1 MRMIKE
7 QKSRY
12 PVKRRVFSC
21 KFSPQE
27 LMCHHSRLVFL
38 DISGWDRFISSVMT
52 QVMARLDSGP
62 IRVQDGARQLSRG
75 INRGLDFGL
84 RDLKTCRKLRR
95 VKRQYRMV
103 TCNNNSGDNK
113 PQTEGATLALH
124 AVRLATRKGTSLDL
138 GMCDL
143 RQAMGLL
150 VSLYASLTMARAPG
164 LRVTSPSLSPASV
177 QLATAAVLLRPGRG
191 AAERFSYAASLLCIL
206 HLQLSSE
213 AASRP
218 SPIIGGQC
226 SQSVMEARAGG
237 QAAGLCLGEVTR
249 LQAERRLSHSRPGT
263 FLIRAS
269 ESRASSLVLSVR
281 SHGGCVHLKIE
292 QRRGPGLQRGFV
304 LGGFSPLFPD
314 LASIVCHYSRHIL
327 PIRGHEGGTLLL
339 VQPASQTRIT
349 CFRNQDQSRFVV

>member
-1 MRMIKE
+1 MIKE

-12 PVKRRVFSC
+12 PAKRRVFSC

-38 DISGWDRFISSVMT
+38 DIAGWDRFISSVMT

-62 IRVQDGARQLSRG
+62 NRVQDGAKQLSSGIDRG
-75 INRGLDFGL
+75 SDFGFRF
-84 RDLKTCRKLRR
+84 RDKKLCRKLRR
-95 VKRQYRMV
+95 VKRQNRMV
-103 TCNNNSGDNK
+103 ICNNNNLSSDNK
-113 PQTEGATLALH
+113 PHTEGVTLALN
-124 AVRLATRKGTSLDL
+124 AIKLATRRGTSLDL
-138 GMCDL
+138 GMCEL
-143 RQAMGLL
+143 QQAMGLL
-150 VSLYASLTMARAPG
+150 VSLYASVTLARAPG
-164 LRVTSPSLSPASV
+164 SRVTSLSPASV

-213 AASRP
+213 AACRP
-218 SPIIGGQC
+218 SPLGGGQC
-226 SQSVMEARAGG
+226 SRSVMDGQAGG

-249 LQAERRLSHSRPGT
+249 VQAERRLSHTRPGT

-269 ESRASSLVLSVR
+269 ESLASSLVMSVR

-304 LGGFSPLFPD
+304 LGGFSPLFPS
-314 LASIVCHYSRHIL
+314 LASIVSYYTRHVL
-327 PIRGHEGGTLLL
+327 PIRGHGRANLLL
-339 VQPASQTRIT
+339 VTPA
-349 CFRNQDQSRFVV
+349 